1 MNESQSRVIAYLL
14 VAVVNGLPTQA
25 IAIPTDKTGE
35 ATENFFVS
43 SPASVEDPMAQVTSV
58 SQLRD
63 VQPTDWAFGAL
74 QSLVERYGCIA
85 GYPDGTYRGDRPL
98 SRYEFAAGLN
108 ACLDRVNEFIA
119 TATSDL
125 VTREDLITLEKLQ
138 AEFATELAAVRGRVN
153 NLEARTAEITAN
165 QFSTTTK
172 LSGFTIVG
180 MQGRTDNRA
189 DLNPRDGKKETDD
202 PSTNINIIYYNQ
214 LYLTSQF
221 SPNSYL
227 LTSLITGDGSTAP
240 RLSNDVY
247 LGYEYPKDS
256 KLSIYDLNFRWLITD
271 NLAMMVGPQGINMP
285 NAFRGPNRV
294 ESAATGPLSYFAQ
307 RNPVLDIGF
316 NGGGIAVDWQ
326 FAKRASLQALY
337 TSNTPA
343 NPGKRSGLFD
353 GNTTTGVQLL
363 LTPSDSFDVSLYYV
377 NNYSSDGCLLTYLG
391 DDCLT
396 AVNPDTLQS
405 EPLQTNAVGTSVN
418 WQISPQVTLGGWLG
432 YTNSYIP
439 GKSGN
444 VETTNYMVYL
454 NFPDLFAKGNLGG
467 IYFGQPPKITSSDLP
482 LGNNVPDYINTG
494 LGRSGGQPGT
504 THHLE
509 AFYRFR
515 VTDNISVTPGI
526 IHIWEPGHT
535 PDSDSITIGVL
546 RTSFTF

>member
-14 VAVVNGLPTQA
+14 VTVVNGLPTQA

-35 ATENFFVS
+35 ATESFSVS

-63 VQPTDWAFGAL
+63 VQPTDWAFSAL

-98 SRYEFAAGLN
+98 SCYEFAAGLN
-108 ACLDRVNEFIA
+108 ACLDRVNEFIT

-138 AEFATELAAVRGRVN
+138 ADFATELAAVRGRVN

-172 LSGFTIVG
+172 LSSFTIVG

-240 RLSNDVY
+240 RLTNDVY

-271 NLAMMVGPQGINMP
+271 NLAMMVGPQGINMT

-353 GNTTTGVQLL
+353 GNTTTGVQVL

-467 IYFGQPPKITSSDLP
+467 IYFGQSPKITSSDLP

-494 LGRSGGQPGT
+494 LGRPGSQPGT